1 MTRQLW
7 LISPSCCAYRKR
19 KIVYIFR
26 WQSRSWAWAGQRWC
40 RILCTG
46 QRLPSWMLVNP
57 SKFEASNPDVKTS
70 CSGSRALS
78 NTWFGCPLCWISCLQ
93 SIPSDAQYSLKWTVL
108 LSARAVALHLVAFLV
123 SGPSHALP
131 VSCASP
137 QPSPPA
143 RASPWKC
150 YSLIQVCLADLVALG
165 GWGVAAK
172 VCLRCY

>member
-1 MTRQLW
+1 MSRTKVMQDFVHW
-7 LISPSCCAYRKR
+7 AEVPS
-19 KIVYIFR
+19 
-26 WQSRSWAWAGQRWC
+26 Q
-40 RILCTG
+40 
-46 QRLPSWMLVNP
+46 MLVNP

-93 SIPSDAQYSLKWTVL
+93 SISSGAQYSLKWTVL
-108 LSARAVALHLVAFLV
+108 LSARAVALHLAAFLV

-131 VSCASP
+131 VSRASP
-137 QPSPPA
+137 QLPAALAPSLLSPA

-150 YSLIQVCLADLVALG
+150 CSLIQVCLADLVALG

-172 VCLRCY
+172 ICLKCY